1 MAMTDSARP
10 YGEGRTRSNV
20 SYADVERAAIA
31 ILKAARRPTVETI
44 REALGGGSPDTIGD
58 ALRRFWRDLG
68 ARIDGDPAALSRMPA
83 EIAEIADGMWQRALK
98 LSSEAAAHDDNA
110 ARERL
115 RQLEVEKDIRQRS
128 FDLREREI
136 DTQARERERAL
147 ADARDH
153 LLSLSKALS
162 REQTTNKAQ
171 VRRIADLETEVAQ
184 YRQQIGA
191 LIASAIAEKRPAQRR
206 RAPTSAEPI
215 RRARTSPRSK
225 HPVRP
230 KPSVPAQ
237 RRGPLTS
244 FPPTTHQERAQSIPS
259 ETTMSNA
266 THNTG
271 FVITNST
278 RYVWPKGK
286 GRDVYPPNHVR
297 SLSGLQQCSPP
308 NVDDEFMTLESGP
321 TLNRWPF

>member
-1 MAMTDSARP
+1 MTDPARP
-10 YGEGRTRSNV
+10 YGEGRIRSNV

-31 ILKAARRPTVETI
+31 ILKSERRPTVETI

-68 ARIDGDPAALSRMPA
+68 ARIDGDPAALTRMPA

-98 LSSEAAAHDDNA
+98 LASGAATHDDNA

-115 RQLEVEKDIRQRS
+115 RQLEIENDIKQRS

-162 REQTTNKAQ
+162 REQMTNQAQ
-171 VRRIADLETEVAQ
+171 AQRIADFEKEVAQ
-184 YRQQIGA
+184 YREQIGA

-206 RAPTSAEPI
+206 RAPRAVRPAA
-215 RRARTSPRSK
+215 RARTSPRAK
-225 HPVRP
+225 KPARP
-230 KPSVPAQ
+230 KTSARGKAAVKSRPS
-237 RRGPLTS
+237 RRK
-244 FPPTTHQERAQSIPS
+244 RINAKRQSSRRKP
-259 ETTMSNA
+259 
-266 THNTG
+266 
-271 FVITNST
+271 
-278 RYVWPKGK
+278 
-286 GRDVYPPNHVR
+286 
-297 SLSGLQQCSPP
+297 Q
-308 NVDDEFMTLESGP
+308 
-321 TLNRWPF
+321 